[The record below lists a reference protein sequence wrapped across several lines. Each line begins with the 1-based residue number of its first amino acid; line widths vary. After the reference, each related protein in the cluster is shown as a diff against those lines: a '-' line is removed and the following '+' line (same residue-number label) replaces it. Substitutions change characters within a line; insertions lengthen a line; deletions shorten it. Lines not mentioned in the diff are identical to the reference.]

1 MSEAYVNLW
10 LTSMGLE
17 ASAHPSMD
25 DALDDI
31 SSPAEGATYR
41 GTLTEKDGKWVEM
54 DLSAQASIYAARCT
68 AEWLYWLSRGNA
80 FGDRVA

>member
-1 MSEAYVNLW
+1 MGEGSYINLW
-10 LTSMGLE
+10 LGGMG

-41 GTLTEKDGKWVEM
+41 GTLTEKDGVWIEM
-54 DLSAQASIYAARCT
+54 DLSAEAALYAARCT
-68 AEWLYWLSRGNA
+68 DEWLYWLNQGNA
-80 FGDRVA
+80 HSDKVA